1 MQNHPGFPIEG
12 DASECRFWT
21 FRPMMDINEGMMD
34 IFLTMIDKFSSMLDI
49 FLFMMDNNFQMLNK
63 FLFMMDSVRRC
74 WTIFYKC

>member
-1 MQNHPGFPIEG
+1 
-12 DASECRFWT
+12 
-21 FRPMMDINEGMMD
+21 MDINVGMMD